1 MAMSPAQLIKT
12 QSPAPGQSVS
22 VWKQS
27 AEIESDRACY
37 RKIWQSRPGPTAK
50 AWLSWAHHEHLLLT
64 LLAHGDTPHVVQ
76 VTGLQVHGDRV
87 EVVTVDAGLDFQRDW
102 LEPLPATKQ
111 CLFERQ
117 EEALKLARTCL
128 KALQS
133 IHAIGVV
140 HGDFKSD
147 NLCIPLADDPI
158 GATMSLAL
166 GQLRLIDFAY
176 AVYKEQPLKF
186 VLPTDPDRLTYLPD
200 FYRQA
205 IRQAQKHNDPAAIQ
219 IAACAQVDLFSLW
232 QMMRSVVPVTA
243 LTVGWTHWQNWM
255 SACERVG
262 AELPTTG
269 SSLNAPT
276 MRLLIM
282 TESAL
287 HQLGVPESQWDRAE
301 TAIKNLGTSAKETPL
316 SSGSST
322 PLITPLVL
330 VQPAALPDF
339 VPATVVA
346 SHAPTQFSDLAPIE
360 AVEPAKGG
368 SWRHHQWWLMA
379 ATLWAVFAW
388 VDGHFVQAGLTLTN
402 LGFGLGLM
410 AVALAAPLLIGA
422 LWHAVT
428 RSSRAL
434 VWVRLP
440 GVLMC
445 GIAVYFLMVLWGAE
459 VPAVQLVAL
468 LSLMVLQS
476 LVFLGGLI
484 FYKV

>member
-1 MAMSPAQLIKT
+1 MAMSPAQLIQT

-27 AEIESDRACY
+27 AEIESGPACY
-37 RKIWQSRPGPTAK
+37 RKIWQSRPGPSAK

-64 LLAHGDTPHVVQ
+64 LLAHGDAPHVVQ
-76 VTGLQVHGDRV
+76 VAGLQVHVDRV

-102 LEPLPATKQ
+102 LEPLSAAQP

-133 IHAIGVV
+133 IHAMGVV

-147 NLCIPLADDPI
+147 NMCIPVAAEPV
-158 GATMSLAL
+158 GASLSLAL

-176 AVYKEQPLKF
+176 AVYKDQPLKF
-186 VLPTDPDRLTYLPD
+186 VLPTDPDRLSYLPD

-205 IRQAQKHNDPAAIQ
+205 IRQAQEHDDPAAIQ
-219 IAACAQVDLFSLW
+219 SAACAQVDLFSLW
-232 QMMRSVVPVTA
+232 QMMRSVVPITA
-243 LTVGWTHWQNWM
+243 LTAGWAHWQNWM
-255 SACERVG
+255 NACERSG
-262 AELPTTG
+262 AETPRAED
-269 SSLNAPT
+269 SLDAPT
-276 MRLLIM
+276 MRLLTM

-287 HQLGVPESQWDRAE
+287 QQLGVPASQWDRAQ
-301 TAIKNLGTSAKETPL
+301 TTIQTLGAPAAATPL
-316 SSGSST
+316 LSVSPT
-322 PLITPLVL
+322 PLITPLL
-330 VQPAALPDF
+330 PAQAADLPDL
-339 VPATVVA
+339 VSATVEVAPATTLA
-346 SHAPTQFSDLAPIE
+346 SDLAPIE
-360 AVEPAKGG
+360 AVVPAKGG

-379 ATLWAVFAW
+379 ATLWLVFAW
-388 VDGHFVQAGLTLTN
+388 VDGHFVQTGLTLTD

-410 AVALAAPLLIGA
+410 AFALAAPLLIGA

-440 GVLMC
+440 GVLLC
-445 GIAVYFLMVLWGAE
+445 GIAAYFLMVLWGAG
-459 VPAVQLVAL
+459 VPLAQLLAL
-468 LSLMVLQS
+468 LVLLVLMALA
-476 LVFLGGLI
+476 FLNDLI